1 MAWKVRE
8 FIFCMLY
15 MDDGGGG
22 GGVMT
27 HCLKLYDV
35 VYNVG
40 LN

>member
-8 FIFCMLY
+8 FLFCMLY
-15 MDDGGGG
+15 MDDG

>member
-8 FIFCMLY
+8 FLFCMLY

-22 GGVMT
+22 GGMT